1 MGKKV
6 HGILFIHM
14 RIFTL
19 GVLNAL
25 PMLKSCILT
34 ALLISATSWGQNHGD
49 NLNKIHTLEEAEDYA
64 SKFREVFVGKVNA
77 EKDVIFFD
85 AIDTA
90 NLADYVGTF
99 HSSIGRTVKLL
110 KDSLFNGVHV
120 QIIRLD
126 LKKVSPETAG
136 ILLDQMKKLL
146 ERGDTFWEVRDR
158 FSHTSAQFTSGPQLV
173 DDVTAKYG
181 VGEDE
186 MLQNAYFE
194 WEQSNR
200 SVGIVIIDEEPHPVP
215 GFCTVSF
222 LTNDN

>member
-1 MGKKV
+1 MC
-6 HGILFIHM
+6 IY
-14 RIFTL
+14 TL
-19 GVLNAL
+19 EALNDY
-25 PMLKSCILT
+25 PMLKSCILS
-34 ALLISATSWGQNHGD
+34 ALLISAISWGQNHGD
-49 NLNKIHTLEEAEDYA
+49 NLSTIHTVEAAEDYA
-64 SKFREVFVGKVNA
+64 SKYREVFMGTVNA

-110 KDSLFNGVHV
+110 KDSIFNGVHV

-126 LKKVSPETAG
+126 LKKFSPETAG
-136 ILLDQMKKLL
+136 ILLGQMKKLL

-158 FSHTSAQFTSGPQLV
+158 FSHTSAQFISGPQLV
-173 DDVTAKYG
+173 DDVTADYG
-181 VGEDE
+181 IREDE

-194 WEQSNR
+194 WEQPNR
-200 SVGIVIIDEEPHPVP
+200 SVGIIVIDEEPHPVP